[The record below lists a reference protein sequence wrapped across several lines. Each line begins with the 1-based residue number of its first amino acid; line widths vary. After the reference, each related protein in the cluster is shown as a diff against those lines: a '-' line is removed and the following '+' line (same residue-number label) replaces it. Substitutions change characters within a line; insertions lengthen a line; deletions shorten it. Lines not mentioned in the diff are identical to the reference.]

1 MTVVE
6 SGEMASAGGRLICR
20 DIGEFWQQQ
29 RSMYQRIQACLVVV
43 LILEVVAPQSSVV
56 VDGPVVEVVEKGVV

>member
-1 MTVVE
+1 
-6 SGEMASAGGRLICR
+6 MASMEGRLVSR

-43 LILEVVAPQSSVV
+43 LVLEVVASQSSVV
-56 VDGPVVEVVEKGVV
+56 VDGPVVEVVEEGVV